1 MPRLLGEKIE
11 EIPLRHQRDEAA
23 LHRQV
28 AGVGDGD
35 LAVGDARGERAHL
48 IMRTLQEFVE
58 KPEFAEQLESRRMDR
73 IAAKIAE
80 EIGVLLQHLHLA
92 PCAGEEKSGHDARGT
107 AAGNHDIESWRH
119 DAASTALA
127 AKRAKSRPWQP
138 ISALRASAMHW

>member
-1 MPRLLGEKIE
+1 MPRLLREKIE

-58 KPEFAEQLESRRMDR
+58 KPEFTQQLEGRRVDR
-73 IAAKIAE
+73 VPAKIPE
-80 EIGVLLQHLHLA
+80 EIGVLFQHLHFA
-92 PCAGEEKSGHDARGT
+92 PGAREQEPGHDARGA
-107 AAGNHDIESWRH
+107 AAGNHEIAFWRH
-119 DAASTALA
+119 DVASTAVA